1 MLEYALGGFEPLALS
16 PLSEAQLEIQLGRR
30 GLPLPAEE
38 GLRRLLATPMLLFL
52 YLDAAQTP
60 GEGAPAPE
68 TQEALVA
75 LYLEQFCR
83 RALREDSGSQGAQ
96 LCTAYLLRHFLPDA
110 AALMR
115 RLDRSL
121 LSTQELLRLAERS
134 WRELHGRSFG
144 EAFPEFMGKSRL
156 MFEGIGS
163 AAEWYD
169 FAVGE
174 RLTERF
180 GLLRE
185 AGPGQYA
192 LLHDNFLDVLAGQ
205 AEENRRRLSARLFCS
220 CYRL

>member
-1 MLEYALGGFEPLALS
+1 
-16 PLSEAQLEIQLGRR
+16 
-30 GLPLPAEE
+30 
-38 GLRRLLATPMLLFL
+38 
-52 YLDAAQTP
+52 
-60 GEGAPAPE
+60 
-68 TQEALVA
+68 
-75 LYLEQFCR
+75 
-83 RALREDSGSQGAQ
+83 
-96 LCTAYLLRHFLPDA
+96 
-110 AALMR
+110 MR

-121 LSTQELLRLAERS
+121 LQAQELLRLAERS

-205 AEENRRRLSARLFCS
+205 AEENRRRLSARRGAKLRRGGAALLAALLLLGGAGAAGRAAARPDGL
-220 CYRL
+220 YRVRGGPHIRRRRRAEQLPRPPEQPGLGPAPAAGARLGERRAG